1 MAVRSARGLKLNDRV
16 AEDVV
21 VPELGAGLAAYDLSE
36 AGRPTPIFRPC
47 RDFST
52 AQPFDLASNFSLSNR
67 ISGGG
72 FDFGGKFHPLAP
84 NIVGEPF
91 RCTAT
96 AFPAPG
102 PSKAKR

>member
-52 AQPFDLASNFSLSNR
+52 A
-67 ISGGG
+67 
-72 FDFGGKFHPLAP
+72 
-84 NIVGEPF
+84 
-91 RCTAT
+91 
-96 AFPAPG
+96 
-102 PSKAKR
+102 